1 MQHRTKK
8 SRSRSLP
15 EAALRLSQWVHERY
29 PEAVITP
36 LEVPYADEDLTID
49 VSLPEAYSLQE
60 VSDTLIRLCLE
71 IEDELGVTILTQASR
86 LPHKAYEASPR
97 ANAGRLSEPARVYSG
112 SVGTHAWPG
121 RGNTLQFRVVCF
133 PCPISKIVDF
143 PGAA

>member
-1 MQHRTKK
+1 MRHKTKK
-8 SRSRSLP
+8 SRSRSLA

-71 IEDELGVTILTQASR
+71 IEDELGVTILAQASR
-86 LPHKAYEASPR
+86 LPHEA
-97 ANAGRLSEPARVYSG
+97 
-112 SVGTHAWPG
+112 
-121 RGNTLQFRVVCF
+121 
-133 PCPISKIVDF
+133 
-143 PGAA
+143 